1 MVTRMATK
9 VSLEGKRV
17 VLVPYMA
24 EHVPKYHQWMQDS
37 ALLEAT
43 GSEPLSLEQ
52 EYEMQLSWTQ
62 DPNKR
67 TFIVLDKDFVKGD
80 LAHGQPHVEAMTG
93 DVNIY
98 MNDVDD
104 PKVAEVEIMIA
115 EPRSRGKG
123 LGKESV
129 LIMMA
134 YGVKNLEI
142 HKFTAK
148 IGESNTASLSLFRKL
163 GFEESSY
170 SGIFKEVK
178 SSLLL
183 HTLQQRMLLLA
194 YTRLSFFNL
203 TGYTRVSGD

>member
-163 GFEESSY
+163 VQQLNLLSQMYVLHCLCLQRKMAKHTLLF
-170 SGIFKEVK
+170 VK
-178 SSLLL
+178 RVSRSLL
-183 HTLQQRMLLLA
+183 TA
-194 YTRLSFFNL
+194 
-203 TGYTRVSGD
+203 VSSKR

>member
-115 EPRSRGKG
+115 EPRR
-123 LGKESV
+123 V
-129 LIMMA
+129 A
-134 YGVKNLEI
+134 VVK
-142 HKFTAK
+142 
-148 IGESNTASLSLFRKL
+148 
-163 GFEESSY
+163 
-170 SGIFKEVK
+170 
-178 SSLLL
+178 
-183 HTLQQRMLLLA
+183 
-194 YTRLSFFNL
+194 
-203 TGYTRVSGD
+203 D